1 MLLVENRRIVNS
13 RAHIHAEKT
22 PFRGQRGSLISLLPV
37 VYLFPFLN
45 STL

>member
-1 MLLVENRRIVNS
+1 MLLVKNRRIVNS
-13 RAHIHAEKT
+13 RTHIQAEKT
-22 PFRGQRGSLISLLPV
+22 PFRGQRGSMISLLPA